1 MRNPATITQGQ
12 AVGPTP
18 VLSSTTS
25 RAISKAPTPAEAL
38 DEDLGSALARTTTI
52 RPQEDIPL
60 AVASIPTTAELPW
73 PDPDEEERIDITTF
87 SLSSELEVGRTTR
100 KLIGRVVC
108 TYSSL
113 IDTSASDAGHITDPI
128 APSPVS
134 NVTSVSGAANTG
146 AAAKR
151 KNGDTGAPS
160 VKPVK
165 KKKKKRNEIDD
176 IFGF

>member
-1 MRNPATITQGQ
+1 M
-12 AVGPTP
+12 GPTP

-25 RAISKAPTPAEAL
+25 RAVSKAPTPAEAL
-38 DEDLGSALARTTTI
+38 DEDLGSALARTNPI
-52 RPQEDIPL
+52 RPQEEIPL
-60 AVASIPTTAELPW
+60 AVPPAAELRL

-113 IDTSASDAGHITDPI
+113 IDTPASDAGHITGPI
-128 APSPVS
+128 APPPVS